1 MEYAIKIEGLSKK
14 FGDVTAVDSIT
25 LNIEKGEI
33 FGLLGPNGAG
43 KTTLIKMLAT
53 LLPPTSGFAEV
64 WHHDIIK
71 AQDAVRRSIGIVFQ
85 DPSIDT
91 ELTGRENLD
100 FHARMYG
107 LKKEA
112 RGERIKEVLALVELN
127 ERANTFVKFYSGGMQ
142 RRLEIARGL
151 MHYPKV
157 LFLDEPTLGLDAQ
170 TRHRIW
176 DYIKRLNRAQKVTVV
191 LTTHYMEEADF
202 LCNRVAIIDHGKIA
216 ALDIPNNLKNTIGED
231 VISLQVSD
239 GRNFLDIVTKNG
251 LIKNLSA
258 KKNALPEHNN
268 AIKKVRLHDDFLFL
282 SVEDGEKMIPRIM
295 RLAHEEGVIV
305 HAVSLRKPTLEDVF
319 LHFTGRT
326 IREQE
331 AGAKEQIRMKAKAG
345 MRMGGGRR

>member
-71 AQDAVRRSIGIVFQ
+71 TQDAVRRAIGIVFQ

-107 LKKEA
+107 LKKEE
-112 RGERIKEVLALVELN
+112 RGERIKEVLELVELK

-202 LCNRVAIIDHGKIA
+202 LCNRVAIDLA
-216 ALDIPNNLKNTIGED
+216 DFGE
-231 VISLQVSD
+231 
-239 GRNFLDIVTKNG
+239 
-251 LIKNLSA
+251 
-258 KKNALPEHNN
+258 
-268 AIKKVRLHDDFLFL
+268 
-282 SVEDGEKMIPRIM
+282 
-295 RLAHEEGVIV
+295 
-305 HAVSLRKPTLEDVF
+305 
-319 LHFTGRT
+319 
-326 IREQE
+326 
-331 AGAKEQIRMKAKAG
+331 
-345 MRMGGGRR
+345 

>member
-1 MEYAIKIEGLSKK
+1 MRK
-14 FGDVTAVDSIT
+14 V
-25 LNIEKGEI
+25 
-33 FGLLGPNGAG
+33 
-43 KTTLIKMLAT
+43 
-53 LLPPTSGFAEV
+53 
-64 WHHDIIK
+64 
-71 AQDAVRRSIGIVFQ
+71 
-85 DPSIDT
+85 
-91 ELTGRENLD
+91 
-100 FHARMYG
+100 
-107 LKKEA
+107 
-112 RGERIKEVLALVELN
+112 
-127 ERANTFVKFYSGGMQ
+127 FVKFYSGGMQ

-216 ALDIPNNLKNTIGED
+216 ALDIPNNLKKMIGED

-251 LIKNLSA
+251 LIRTLSA
-258 KKNALPEHNN
+258 RKNALPEHTN
-268 AIKKVRLHDDFLFL
+268 AIKKAHLHDDLLIL
-282 SVEDGEKMIPRIM
+282 SVEDGETMIPRIM
-295 RLAHEEGVIV
+295 RCAHEEGVIV

>member
-1 MEYAIKIEGLSKK
+1 MEYAIELEGLSKK
-14 FGDVTAVDSIT
+14 FGDFTAVSNIN

-43 KTTLIKMLAT
+43 KTTTIKMLAT
-53 LLPPTSGFAEV
+53 LLKPSSGFAEV
-64 WHHDIIK
+64 WHRNIVK
-71 AQDAVRRSIGIVFQ
+71 EQDAVRRSIGIVFQ

-107 LKKEA
+107 LSKEE
-112 RGERIKEVLALVELN
+112 RGKRINEVLNLVELN
-127 ERANTFVKFYSGGMQ
+127 DRANVFVKFYSGGMQ

-176 DYIKRLNRAQKVTVV
+176 DYIKRLNKAQKVTVV
-191 LTTHYMEEADF
+191 LTTHYMEEADY
-202 LCNRVAIIDHGKIA
+202 LCDRVAIIDHGKII
-216 ALDIPNNLKNTIGED
+216 ALDIPNNLKNTIGKD
-231 VISLQVSD
+231 IISLQVSD
-239 GRNFLDIVTKNG
+239 GGKFLDTLTKNEF
-251 LIKNLSA
+251 IKNLSL
-258 KKNALPEHNN
+258 KKKHE
-268 AIKKVRLHDDFLFL
+268 DFLYL
-282 SVEDGEKMIPRIM
+282 SVENGETMIPRIM
-295 RLAHEEGVIV
+295 HLAHEEGVFV
-305 HAVSLRKPTLEDVF
+305 QSVSLRKPTLEDVF

-331 AGAKEQIRMKAKAG
+331 ASVKEQIRMKAKAS
-345 MRMGGGRR
+345 MRMGGKR